1 MADFPPVNFPCLSAI
16 SACLIL
22 SVVFVLSL
30 YIWQSPHSRDH
41 PSTIKKRFLSVSV
54 MMFLSPLFLYY
65 YSDCDAFEKNTLW
78 ELLGLRL
85 PGLFL
90 ASTVPLLLTMVLFLG
105 PLALQGRSGI
115 WRLYA
120 EPMYWV
126 NNMGNLIW
134 MRNHV
139 VAPLSEEFTFR
150 ACMLPLLLQCF
161 RPTTAIFVCP
171 LFFGIAHLHHVAE
184 RLKYGMELKKALL
197 LSCFQFSYTT
207 LFGAYSAFLFVRTGH
222 FVAPF
227 LAHAFCNHMGFPD
240 LTELYVYKE
249 PQRSI
254 IMALCVIG
262 LVTWCFLLDPLT
274 SPSWYS
280 NNVFYN
286 I

>member
-120 EPMYWV
+120 EGSIIKGVTYPVKSGVRWPAI
-126 NNMGNLIW
+126 MGPSRISVRGPAKVEYSPNSHLGLNFNELNLLAQ
-134 MRNHV
+134 V
-139 VAPLSEEFTFR
+139 S
-150 ACMLPLLLQCF
+150 
-161 RPTTAIFVCP
+161 VC
-171 LFFGIAHLHHVAE
+171 
-184 RLKYGMELKKALL
+184 
-197 LSCFQFSYTT
+197 TT
-207 LFGAYSAFLFVRTGH
+207 LRFAAVSCSSLTHESGAISQSHTGSTGGPATRESFAHGVWDSLADYPLNPLRATESPGRNPFG
-222 FVAPF
+222 
-227 LAHAFCNHMGFPD
+227 
-240 LTELYVYKE
+240 
-249 PQRSI
+249 
-254 IMALCVIG
+254 
-262 LVTWCFLLDPLT
+262 
-274 SPSWYS
+274 
-280 NNVFYN
+280 
-286 I
+286 